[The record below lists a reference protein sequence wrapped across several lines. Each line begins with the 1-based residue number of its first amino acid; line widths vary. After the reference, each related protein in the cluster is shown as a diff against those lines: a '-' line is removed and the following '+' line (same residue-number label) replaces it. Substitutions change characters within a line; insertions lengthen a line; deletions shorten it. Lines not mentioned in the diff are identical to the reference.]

1 MKPLMN
7 SQEIESRTVSTR
19 RSARAHAHLSLDP
32 LFLMGGVGLGCLFA
46 DGPRNRTSTPSTPH
60 HARIR
65 NALVPLAKHIMG
77 VRDGF
82 TCVLCDAQ
90 GKIRFAVHHIVPV
103 EEEWARVGDPTN
115 LVTLC
120 FPCHLH
126 RAHAGRWQTIDQV
139 VQGDLYRLAAERERA
154 QGTPQEILSLI
165 QERLAVLGRELGRA

>member
-1 MKPLMN
+1 MN
-7 SQEIESRTVSTR
+7 GQEIESGTVSTR
-19 RSARAHAHLSLDP
+19 QSASAHAHLSLDP
-32 LFLMGGVGLGCLFA
+32 IFLVAGVGYGHLFA
-46 DGPRNRTSTPSTPH
+46 SRSKNRTGTPSTPH

-77 VRDGF
+77 VRDRF

-90 GKIRFAVHHIVPV
+90 GKVRFAVHHIVPV

-120 FPCHLH
+120 FRCHLH
-126 RAHAGRWQTIDQV
+126 RAHAGRWQTIDPV
-139 VQGDLYRLAAERERA
+139 VQEDLRRLAAERERA
-154 QGTPQEILSLI
+154 LGTPQEIVRLV